1 MKARISAK
9 KRFTK
14 KELDLLEECAEEVCT
29 KKMYGMMR
37 RIFKSIAY
45 SLNRKYGFG
54 KQRMMVVLNE
64 AKEIM
69 DECPKNEIFWDQ
81 LDKVCIDEIGINFVR
96 ETTDKNGR
104 LVFNGEAKVFEDE
117 EDMNTN

>member
-64 AKEIM
+64 AKGIM
-69 DECPKNEIFWDQ
+69 DEYPKNEIFWEQ

-96 ETTDKNGR
+96 ETTNKNGR
-104 LVFNGEAKVFEDE
+104 IVFNDESRVFEDE
-117 EDMNTN
+117 KDLNTN